1 MSTKNRGLGGKGIGA
16 LFPEGEMNK
25 FEGSI
30 NEKGELLTDLD
41 IKRIIPNQ
49 DQPRRKFDAE
59 TISLLAESIKEVGL
73 LQPITV
79 RKRGAE
85 YELIAGERRL
95 RACQS
100 LGHKKIRAIIVDAD
114 EKMGA
119 ELALIEN
126 LQRED
131 LNPVDEALAYKML
144 VEKHDVTH
152 EALSTLVGKSRAHIT
167 NMIRLL
173 TLNERELV
181 ALTNGRISVGHA
193 KVLLS
198 IKNPAIRN
206 KVFKLCV
213 EQGISVREAEKLA
226 NSSST
231 LPTRKEKTKKIDPEL
246 TSLEKRLGDALG
258 TKVCLKQSSS
268 GNRGSITIDFYSKE
282 ERERI
287 VELLFHV
294 EQ

>member
-1 MSTKNRGLGGKGIGA
+1 MSTKKRGLGGKGVGA

-30 NEKGELLTDLD
+30 NDKGELLTDLD

-49 DQPRRKFDAE
+49 DQPRRTFDAD
-59 TISLLAESIKEVGL
+59 TISMLAESIKEVGL

-79 RKRGAE
+79 RKRGTD

-95 RACQS
+95 RACQT

-131 LNPVDEALAYKML
+131 LNPVDEAMAYKML

-152 EALSTLVGKSRAHIT
+152 EILSTLVGKSRAHIT

-173 TLNERELV
+173 SLHERELM
-181 ALTNGRISVGHA
+181 ALSNGKISVGHA

-198 IKNPAIRN
+198 IKNPALRN
-206 KVFKLCV
+206 KVYKMCA
-213 EQGISVREAEKLA
+213 EREISVREAERLA
-226 NSSST
+226 SSGAS
-231 LPTRKEKTKKIDPEL
+231 LPAKKEKVKKIDPEL
-246 TSLEKRLGDALG
+246 SSLEKRLGDVLG
-258 TKVCLKQSSS
+258 TKVFLKQSGS
-268 GNRGSITIDFYSKE
+268 GNRGSITIDFYSRE

>member
-1 MSTKNRGLGGKGIGA
+1 MSTKSRGLGGKGIGA
-16 LFPEGEMNK
+16 LFPSDEMSK

-30 NEKGELLTDLD
+30 NDKGELLADLD

-49 DQPRRKFDAE
+49 DQPRRTFDKD
-59 TISLLAESIKEVGL
+59 TISLLADSIKEVGL

-79 RKRGAE
+79 RKRGSE

-100 LGHKKIRAIIVDAD
+100 LGHKKIRAIIVEAD

-144 VEKHDVTH
+144 VEKHEVTH
-152 EALSTLVGKSRAHIT
+152 EILSTLVGKSRAHIT

-173 TLNERELV
+173 GLNERELL
-181 ALTNGRISVGHA
+181 ALSNGRLSVGHA

-198 IKNPAIRN
+198 IKNPAVRN
-206 KVFKLCV
+206 RVFKLSV
-213 EQGISVREAEKLA
+213 EEGISVREAEKLSTVKGTSKSKTEKSK
-226 NSSST
+226 SSDSDT
-231 LPTRKEKTKKIDPEL
+231 SHIEKK
-246 TSLEKRLGDALG
+246 LGDALG
-258 TKVCLKQSSS
+258 TKVSVKQTKN
-268 GNRGSITIDFYSKE
+268 GTRGSITIDFYSKE

>member
-1 MSTKNRGLGGKGIGA
+1 MGIKNRGLGGKGVEA
-16 LFPEGEMNK
+16 LFPTREMSK

-30 NEKGELLTDLD
+30 NERGELLVDLD
-41 IKRIIPNQ
+41 IKRIVPNQ
-49 DQPRRKFDAE
+49 DQPRRSFDQE
-59 TISLLAESIKEVGL
+59 TISLLADSIKEVGL

-79 RKRGAE
+79 RKRGSD

-95 RACQS
+95 RACQT
-100 LGHKKIRAIIVDAD
+100 LGHKKIRAIIVEAD

-131 LNPVDEALAYKML
+131 LNPVDEALAYKTL

-152 EALSTLVGKSRAHIT
+152 EVLSTLVGKSRTHIT

-173 TLNERELV
+173 GLNERELV
-181 ALTNGRISVGHA
+181 ALSSGFISVGHA

-198 IKNPAIRN
+198 IKNPALRN
-206 KVFKLCV
+206 KVFRLCS
-213 EQGISVREAEKLA
+213 EEAISVREAEKLA
-226 NSSST
+226 NSTLTKSS
-231 LPTRKEKTKKIDPEL
+231 KKDKKGGDDPEI
-246 TSLEKRLGDALG
+246 SHLERQLGESLG
-258 TKVCLKQSSS
+258 TKVTLKQSGS
-268 GNRGSITIDFYSKE
+268 GNRGTILIDFYSKE

>member
-1 MSTKNRGLGGKGIGA
+1 MSTKKRGLGGKGVGA

-30 NEKGELLTDLD
+30 NDKGELLTDLD

-49 DQPRRKFDAE
+49 DQPRRTFDAD
-59 TISLLAESIKEVGL
+59 TISMLAESIKEVGL

-79 RKRGAE
+79 RKRGTD

-95 RACQS
+95 RACQT

-131 LNPVDEALAYKML
+131 LNPVDEAMAYKML

-152 EALSTLVGKSRAHIT
+152 EILSTLVGKSRAHIT

-173 TLNERELV
+173 SLHERELM
-181 ALTNGRISVGHA
+181 ALSNGKISVGHA

-198 IKNPAIRN
+198 IKNPALRN
-206 KVFKLCV
+206 KVYKMCA
-213 EQGISVREAEKLA
+213 EQEISVREAERLA
-226 NSSST
+226 SSGAS
-231 LPTRKEKTKKIDPEL
+231 LPAKKEKVKKIDPEL
-246 TSLEKRLGDALG
+246 SSLEKRLGDVLG
-258 TKVCLKQSSS
+258 TKVFLKQSGS
-268 GNRGSITIDFYSKE
+268 GNRGSITIDFYSRE